1 MNWYWVAAA
10 GMLLSLSVG
19 VTAVVLQRFY
29 FQYAVIDIM
38 AIIGFMIFTS
48 TLVSLILTRLGFAFK
63 RLLARSQ
70 WADMLGIITFRNSA
84 LMSQRPSGC
93 FPCQP
98 SPTQPAFCPD
108 NSGDMLTIFEDYSQY
123 PPQPRRL
130 FDTHRLSPTT
140 SPEGGLIPDVVP
152 RVCLPTDSEEALLYV
167 VRSNGTF
174 VHLDHIVSSNNCC
187 SRGQVQDDLPPPY
200 HTVLATT
207 FDHEEP
213 PPPYGEEMIPT
224 EIVVPDDGKQQPS
237 PRTKTGGGGVGGGGE
252 GQQQRTTSPSNQIE
266 NSMAPRPHPTS
277 AESEKPSEEV
287 AANTNAANNSE
298 VVDNHQQQP
307 QPQHCDQQ
315 RQHQHRQRGEPPP
328 PLLLP
333 PQHQQH
339 HHHYQQQPQVARLEH
354 NFNLGPSSD
363 LRLDEGDKR
372 G

>member
-29 FQYAVIDIM
+29 FQYALIDIM

-70 WADMLGIITFRNSA
+70 WADMLGIITFRNNSA
-84 LMSQRPSGC
+84 LMSQRPAGC

-140 SPEGGLIPDVVP
+140 SPEGGVGVGAGLVGGSPPTTTTTTTTTNALQP
-152 RVCLPTDSEEALLYV
+152 RVCLPDSDEALLYV

-174 VHLDHIVSSNNCC
+174 VHLDTHIVSANNCC
-187 SRGQVQDDLPPPY
+187 NRLATVGLGPEDLPPPY
-200 HTVLATT
+200 HTVLAA
-207 FDHEEP
+207 FEQEEP
-213 PPPYGEEMIPT
+213 PPPYGDGMSITPDEVTGDDKKDIPGHN
-224 EIVVPDDGKQQPS
+224 DD
-237 PRTKTGGGGVGGGGE
+237 RTPVIKE
-252 GQQQRTTSPSNQIE
+252 QHHQQQQRQTLTTGEKLGNEAGTDDRTSSGSTEQLSHIQQQQQDSQPFFSSTVVVDENDSGEMEQQLDLAVQRDRETSPHI
-266 NSMAPRPHPTS
+266 
-277 AESEKPSEEV
+277 
-287 AANTNAANNSE
+287 
-298 VVDNHQQQP
+298 
-307 QPQHCDQQ
+307 
-315 RQHQHRQRGEPPP
+315 
-328 PLLLP
+328 
-333 PQHQQH
+333 
-339 HHHYQQQPQVARLEH
+339 
-354 NFNLGPSSD
+354 
-363 LRLDEGDKR
+363 
-372 G
+372 

>member
-63 RLLARSQ
+63 RILARSQ
-70 WADMLGIITFRNSA
+70 WAEMLGIITFRNNSA

-108 NSGDMLTIFEDYSQY
+108 NSGDMLTIFEDYAQY

-140 SPEGGLIPDVVP
+140 SPEGGGMVGAPAMTTTTP
-152 RVCLPTDSEEALLYV
+152 PARVCLPDSDEALLYV

-174 VHLDHIVSSNNCC
+174 VHLDTHIVSANNCC
-187 SRGQVQDDLPPPY
+187 NRLATVGLGPEDLPPPY
-200 HTVLATT
+200 HTVLAS
-207 FDHEEP
+207 FEHEEP
-213 PPPYGEEMIPT
+213 PPPYGDGMSITPDEVTTDDKKDENDARTPVIEEQQNQQAAT
-224 EIVVPDDGKQQPS
+224 EEKLDNETSVDDRMNSGSTEQLQNLQQPEQVQHDLDHRDSNEVRGQEQVTRDFREDCHS
-237 PRTKTGGGGVGGGGE
+237 PQEDERPQL
-252 GQQQRTTSPSNQIE
+252 QQQQTQ
-266 NSMAPRPHPTS
+266 
-277 AESEKPSEEV
+277 
-287 AANTNAANNSE
+287 
-298 VVDNHQQQP
+298 QQQP
-307 QPQHCDQQ
+307 PT
-315 RQHQHRQRGEPPP
+315 
-328 PLLLP
+328 
-333 PQHQQH
+333 
-339 HHHYQQQPQVARLEH
+339 
-354 NFNLGPSSD
+354 
-363 LRLDEGDKR
+363 
-372 G
+372 

>member
-70 WADMLGIITFRNSA
+70 WAEMLGIITFRNNSA

-140 SPEGGLIPDVVP
+140 SPEGGVGTGGGAGGLVGVPPATAALPP
-152 RVCLPTDSEEALLYV
+152 RVCLPDSDEALLYV

-174 VHLDHIVSSNNCC
+174 VHLDTHIVSANNCC
-187 SRGQVQDDLPPPY
+187 NRLATVGLGPEDLPPPY
-200 HTVLATT
+200 HTVLAA
-207 FDHEEP
+207 FEHEEP
-213 PPPYGEEMIPT
+213 PPPYGDGMSITPDEVTSDDKKDTVEHNNDERTPVIEEHNQQALST
-224 EIVVPDDGKQQPS
+224 EEKLDSETGSDDRASSGSTEHLP
-237 PRTKTGGGGVGGGGE
+237 
-252 GQQQRTTSPSNQIE
+252 QQQQQEQQVQVQLQLQPITHSPDHE
-266 NSMAPRPHPTS
+266 NGSSDIQVDVQSPPT
-277 AESEKPSEEV
+277 
-287 AANTNAANNSE
+287 
-298 VVDNHQQQP
+298 HHMMQQQ
-307 QPQHCDQQ
+307 
-315 RQHQHRQRGEPPP
+315 EPDRV
-328 PLLLP
+328 
-333 PQHQQH
+333 
-339 HHHYQQQPQVARLEH
+339 QVTITTTATTTECH
-354 NFNLGPSSD
+354 
-363 LRLDEGDKR
+363 EEC
-372 G
+372 